1 MRALKY
7 IVKKEFLQIRRTRSM
22 MAISIG
28 MPLIQLLILGFAVST
43 DIEHVPAVVCDLDNS
58 PSSRSLIADFEHSR
72 YIDIDWHEPD
82 VRQIGDYLMRGE
94 AILALTIPPDFEKGM
109 RTGDSPRI
117 GIATDAQNT
126 NVALVAAGY
135 AKRIIA
141 GWAGSRQPQ
150 PVSSKTSAPPGVSVS
165 TIEVNNEIWYNPE
178 LKSVNYMVP
187 GVIVLLVTIIT
198 IMMTALAIVRER
210 EIGTL
215 EQLMVSPVTRFELI
229 LGKTIPFAVLGIFEL
244 VISLFISWLIYDIT
258 IAGSLAT
265 FLLTSVIFVFGTLGL
280 GILVSTMA
288 HTQQQA
294 LFTAWFLMIFCIL
307 MSGFFLPLENMPP
320 FFQKL
325 SMINPLRYFLAIVR
339 ELLLKGAGLA
349 DLKQNI
355 LPLIVFDVLVL
366 TTAVTRF
373 SKSLD

>member
-1 MRALKY
+1 MKALKY

-22 MAISIG
+22 LAISIG

-43 DIEHVPAVVCDLDNS
+43 DVEHVPAVVCDLDNS
-58 PSSRSLIADFEHSR
+58 QSSRSLIADFEHSR
-72 YIDIDWHEPD
+72 YIDINWHEPD
-82 VRQIGDYLMRGE
+82 TRRVDDHLIKGD
-94 AILALTIPPDFEKGM
+94 AILAITIPPNFEKDM
-109 RTGDSPRI
+109 RTGKKPRI

-126 NVALVAAGY
+126 NVALIAAGY
-135 AKRIIA
+135 TKRIA
-141 GWAGSRQPQ
+141 ADWAMSHIQTYVPASDP
-150 PVSSKTSAPPGVSVS
+150 PVVGIN
-165 TIEVNNEIWYNPE
+165 TIEVDNAIWYNPE
-178 LKSVNYMVP
+178 LKAVNFMVP

-229 LGKTIPFAVLGIFEL
+229 LGKTIPFAVLGIVEIML
-244 VISLFISWLIYDIT
+244 SLFISWLIYDLT

-265 FLLTSVIFVFGTLGL
+265 FLLVSVIFVFGTLGL

-294 LFTAWFLMIFCIL
+294 LFTAWFVMIFCIL

-325 SMINPLRYFLAIVR
+325 TMINPLRYFLAIVR
-339 ELLLKGAGLA
+339 DLLLKGAGLA
-349 DLKQNI
+349 DLRHNI
-355 LPLIVFDVLVL
+355 LPLIVFDVVVL
-366 TTAVTRF
+366 TAAVSRF